1 MRRINDGRELVI
13 YQKSVKH
20 VCKSRKMCKFV
31 D

>member
-1 MRRINDGRELVI
+1 MQRIRDGRALVI

-20 VCKSRKMCKFV
+20 VRKSRKMCKFV